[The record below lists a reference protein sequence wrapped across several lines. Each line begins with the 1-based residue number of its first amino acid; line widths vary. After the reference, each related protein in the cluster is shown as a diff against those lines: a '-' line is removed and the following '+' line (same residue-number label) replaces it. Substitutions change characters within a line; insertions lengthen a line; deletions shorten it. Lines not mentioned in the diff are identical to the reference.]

1 MVADKIISLNV
12 RGISNY
18 KKGVQFSPGVG
29 NKRRMLYFCK
39 KHTLVKGTRLHGG
52 ENGER
57 HCFIL
62 LGQTMHGYIAN
73 PNCTFCNEVLETI
86 QHFLFYCAISQAFWN
101 AGA

>member
-1 MVADKIISLNV
+1 MVAGKTLGVSATT
-12 RGISNY
+12 

-39 KHTLVKGTRLHGG
+39 KHTLLKGTRLHGR

-62 LGQTMHGYIAN
+62 LGETMHGYIAN
-73 PNCTFCNEVLETI
+73 LNCTFCNEALETI

-101 AGA
+101 AGV